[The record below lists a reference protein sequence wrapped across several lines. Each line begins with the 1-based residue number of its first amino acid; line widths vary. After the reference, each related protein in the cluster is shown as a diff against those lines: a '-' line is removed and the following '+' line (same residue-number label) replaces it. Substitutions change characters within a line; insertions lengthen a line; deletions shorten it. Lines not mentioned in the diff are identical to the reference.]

1 MDSAKS
7 SASPAIL
14 EHAPRV
20 EVALA
25 DAVASEPGELGRL
38 CRHALGVPG
47 PGEANASAA
56 GGKRIRPC
64 LVLAACEALGGD
76 LDEAMPAA
84 VAIEMVHNFSLVHDD
99 IEDGDETRHGQPTVW
114 KLAGEAQ
121 GINTGDYLVTRA
133 IQHVVREVPDPSA
146 ARDIVS
152 ALADAMTAMIR
163 GQWQDIAFETQATV
177 PVEAY
182 LDMIR
187 GKTGA
192 MLGAALEAGAIAA
205 GASAEHRQRFRDWG
219 ITLGLVFQA
228 HDDYLGTWGDPA
240 QTGKAIGSDIRRR
253 KRALPLLLALEHPDT
268 GPDLRNALDSSGDI
282 DVEHV
287 MALLERAGTL
297 NSVEDR
303 VARYRDQALGELAQL
318 ELPHTAHARFEE
330 LVYYFARRQR

>member
-7 SASPAIL
+7 SAPAIL
-14 EHAPRV
+14 EYAPRV
-20 EVALA
+20 VSCLA

-38 CRHALGVPG
+38 CRHALGVPS
-47 PGEANASAA
+47 PGEADAPAT

-64 LVLAACEALGGD
+64 LVLAACEALGGN

-99 IEDGDETRHGQPTVW
+99 IEDGDQTRHGQPTVW

-152 ALADAMTAMIR
+152 TLADAMTAMIR

-192 MLGAALEAGAIAA
+192 MLGAALEAGVIAA
-205 GASAEHRQRFRDWG
+205 GQSGERRARFREWG

-228 HDDYLGTWGDPA
+228 RDDYLGTWGDPS

-268 GPDLRNALDSSGDI
+268 GSNMRNALDSTGDI
-282 DVEHV
+282 DVEYV
-287 MALLERAGTL
+287 MALLERAGTR
-297 NSVEDR
+297 NTMEDR
-303 VARYRDQALGELAQL
+303 VARYRDQALEALAQL
-318 ELPHTAHARFEE
+318 ELPPTAHSRFEE
-330 LVYYFARRQR
+330 LVHYFASRER